1 MNLNPEPFLLGKVH
15 LLDGKVL
22 QSLFRYFSGSPLF
35 EKVGAYGGW
44 GVLWLSF
51 LPVMA
56 TKGGFRVSGC
66 LGSQSV
72 ELAARGSRFLG

>member
-51 LPVMA
+51 L
-56 TKGGFRVSGC
+56 
-66 LGSQSV
+66 
-72 ELAARGSRFLG
+72 